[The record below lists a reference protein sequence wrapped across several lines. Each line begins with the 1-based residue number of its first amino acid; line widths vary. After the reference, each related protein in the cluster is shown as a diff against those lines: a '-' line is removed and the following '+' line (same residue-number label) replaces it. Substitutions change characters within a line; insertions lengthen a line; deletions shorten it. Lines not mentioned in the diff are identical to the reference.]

1 MGRGPLDRERD
12 LASLHS
18 HHDDVGPLRH
28 ARLGEDLTEE
38 PDVDEEAGDLGVPFT
53 QPDHDEEWEEWVGW
67 SAVGA

>member
-1 MGRGPLDRERD
+1 M
-12 LASLHS
+12 HS

-38 PDVDEEAGDLGVPFT
+38 PDVDEEAGDMGVPFT
-53 QPDHDEEWEEWVGW
+53 QPDHDGEWEEWVDW